1 MRLQPLNLVTV
12 RVIPLQSRYFL
23 TPIPIGNRW
32 PEGWDFGFVDPTNTG
47 GTVFYPSCQAMAEF
61 VPGGYTTQIHSFIGD
76 DSGVFIDTNEKSF
89 LSFQALA
96 ASSFRDGYALNF
108 FSSRNAINHL
118 FESVRGNYLETFLE
132 IKELFG
138 IMPAGNLLKALKQA
152 YLAKKLDF
160 LGLLNQVADAQLV
173 YAFGLAPTV
182 SDSFDLSSKAQRIL
196 QRMVDKEFLVFHAGR
211 GLSSLT
217 LESSVKLPIAQ
228 IFSGTKVEARSK
240 VVARI
245 HPDSLLAAVLP
256 LKSFGVLPTLSA
268 IWDLIPWSFLIDW
281 ATDNGSRLDAVDT
294 SAIFLSLDIA
304 YCVHSLTFI
313 YEFNE
318 DDQYLNNF
326 TVPQGSSAGYK
337 LYERFSTREPPILT
351 PTRLPVFNE
360 PGIPNFGTAGA
371 LAWQNLRG

>member
-1 MRLQPLNLVTV
+1 
-12 RVIPLQSRYFL
+12 
-23 TPIPIGNRW
+23 
-32 PEGWDFGFVDPTNTG
+32 
-47 GTVFYPSCQAMAEF
+47 
-61 VPGGYTTQIHSFIGD
+61 
-76 DSGVFIDTNEKSF
+76 
-89 LSFQALA
+89 
-96 ASSFRDGYALNF
+96 
-108 FSSRNAINHL
+108 
-118 FESVRGNYLETFLE
+118 
-132 IKELFG
+132 
-138 IMPAGNLLKALKQA
+138 
-152 YLAKKLDF
+152 
-160 LGLLNQVADAQLV
+160 
-173 YAFGLAPTV
+173 
-182 SDSFDLSSKAQRIL
+182 
-196 QRMVDKEFLVFHAGR
+196 
-211 GLSSLT
+211 
-217 LESSVKLPIAQ
+217 
-228 IFSGTKVEARSK
+228 VEARSK